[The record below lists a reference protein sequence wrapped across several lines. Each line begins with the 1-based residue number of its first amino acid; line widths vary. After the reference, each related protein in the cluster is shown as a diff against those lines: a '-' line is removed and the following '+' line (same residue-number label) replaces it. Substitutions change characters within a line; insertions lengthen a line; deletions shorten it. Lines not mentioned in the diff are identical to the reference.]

1 MTKTRDKRK
10 INDKIKFG
18 MMTAFT
24 AGMVN
29 VSSLVL
35 FFSFTSN
42 ITGHYAILANE
53 IANGNIFKIVIALM
67 WVSLYF
73 LGSFTSNFLIRNG
86 ASTNK
91 YLTHAVPIIIEMICL
106 VSVGLYGQYVYA
118 ETLIETEIMV
128 AVLLFAM
135 GLQNGL
141 TASIASF
148 SLKTTHLTG
157 LTTDLA
163 IHLSMLLKKDS
174 QNKDAIRNKMKLM
187 GSIAVGYLIGG
198 VTAGKIIHYVHFMVF
213 IYISIAM
220 VAILL
225 YDWSKTFTIMES
237 YRQRR
242 AARRA
247 FFEHNIEAEEK
258 VLGKKYA
265 R

>member
-1 MTKTRDKRK
+1 MIKERNKL
-10 INDKIKFG
+10 NDKIRFG
-18 MMTAFT
+18 MMYAGT

-42 ITGHYAILANE
+42 VTGHYAILANE
-53 IANGNIFKIVIALM
+53 IANGNLFKILIAFL
-67 WVSLYF
+67 WILLYF
-73 LGSFTSNFLIRNG
+73 AGSFFSHFLIRSG
-86 ASTNK
+86 ASSNT
-91 YLTHAVPIIIEMICL
+91 YLTHAVPMIVEIICL
-106 VSVGLYGQYVYA
+106 VSVGLYGHYLYA
-118 ETLIETEIMV
+118 ETLIETELLV

-163 IHLSMLLKKDS
+163 IHLSMLYKKNIK
-174 QNKDAIRNKMKLM
+174 NKEAIRSKLKLM
-187 GSIAVGYLIGG
+187 LSIAVGYLIGG
-198 VTAGKIIHYVHFMVF
+198 AIAGKMVHYAHFMVF
-213 IYISIAM
+213 IYIAIAM
-220 VAILL
+220 VGLMI
-225 YDWSKTFTIMES
+225 YDWSRTFSIKEMVRRE
-237 YRQRR
+237 R
-242 AARRA
+242 AAQKEL
-247 FFEHNIEAEEK
+247 FEKAANAE